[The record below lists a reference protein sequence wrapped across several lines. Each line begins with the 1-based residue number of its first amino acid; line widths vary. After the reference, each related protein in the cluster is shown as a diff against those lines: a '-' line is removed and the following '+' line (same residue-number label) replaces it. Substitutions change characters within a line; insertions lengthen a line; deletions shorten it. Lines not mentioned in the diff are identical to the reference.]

1 MGGTELLIATT
12 VVLALLGVAEL
23 IAHRRTLAA
32 IPIRI
37 HVNGTRGK
45 SSVVRLIAAGLRAG
59 DRVTCAKTTGTL
71 ARMILPDGRE
81 VPIYRPSGANVI
93 EQKRIAAAA
102 AAHKAEVLIIECMAL
117 QPELQALCELK
128 LINATHGIITNARP
142 DHLDVMGPGDEDVA
156 RALCGMMP
164 VKGVLYTAEQKQLP
178 VLQGAAKDRDTK
190 LVAYADADIR
200 NAVSPEEMARFDH
213 TEHPANVALALRVCG
228 DLGID
233 RDVALGGMWKCR
245 PDPGATTVS
254 ELDFFGRHIVF
265 VNGFAANDPVSSQE
279 LWDQALERHGD
290 SCRQR
295 IAVINCRA
303 DRPDRSTTLGETF
316 PAWTSADYVVLMGTG
331 TYLFARAAT
340 KAGFDSMKLIFAE
353 ELRVDELFE
362 RVVDLIDD
370 SALVIGLGN
379 VGGLG
384 LDLTRYFANRARPES
399 RSHRHPPRAPR
410 TEKPAEAPAE
420 AG

>member
-12 VVLALLGVAEL
+12 VLLALLGVAEL
-23 IAHRRTLAA
+23 VAHRRTLQR

-59 DRVTCAKTTGTL
+59 GRVTCAKTTGTL

-102 AAHKAEVLIIECMAL
+102 AAHDAEVLVIECMAL

-128 LINATHGIITNARP
+128 LINATHAVITNARP

-156 RALCGMMP
+156 KALCGMTP
-164 VKGVLYTAEQKQLP
+164 INGVLYTAEQKLLP
-178 VLQGAAKDRDTK
+178 LLRAAAQDRDTR
-190 LVAYADADIR
+190 LVDFSERDI
-200 NAVSPEEMARFDH
+200 AHDVQEEDMAGFEH
-213 TEHPANVALALRVCG
+213 AEHPANVALALRVCA
-228 DLGID
+228 DLGVE
-233 RDVALGGMWKCR
+233 REQALAGMWECR
-245 PDPGATTVS
+245 PDPGATTIHQ
-254 ELDFFGRHIVF
+254 LNFFGRDVVF

-279 LWDQALERHGD
+279 LWEQVISRHSD
-290 SCRQR
+290 KQQR

-303 DRPDRSTTLGETF
+303 DRPDRSITLGEAF

-340 KAGFDSMKLIFAE
+340 KADRKS
-353 ELRVDELFE
+353 
-362 RVVDLIDD
+362 VV
-370 SALVIGLGN
+370 
-379 VGGLG
+379 
-384 LDLTRYFANRARPES
+384 
-399 RSHRHPPRAPR
+399 
-410 TEKPAEAPAE
+410 
-420 AG
+420 